1 MHAFVPYDS
10 TEGEHGN
17 IFIRSK
23 MVNSAV
29 IGSPAADLHPYFPDP
44 TVCQTWKSV
53 WLTHKL
59 SRHAEQALSTMGQ
72 YVNVIIMFFIHIR
85 LNKVSSMRVDT
96 KPLLDAY
103 KDAVNLGL
111 KLSKVRLDRIPP
123 ELLKE
128 VDVVQT
134 KMNTV
139 SFSFTLNPYFM

>member
-29 IGSPAADLHPYFPDP
+29 IGIPAADLHPYFPDP

-53 WLTHKL
+53 WLTHIL
-59 SRHAEQALSTMGQ
+59 SRHAEQALNTMGQ

-85 LNKVSSMRVDT
+85 FNTNVSPRTCTCIIVIAIAIAIVIVIVIVHV
-96 KPLLDAY
+96 P
-103 KDAVNLGL
+103 GP
-111 KLSKVRLDRIPP
+111 RR
-123 ELLKE
+123 
-128 VDVVQT
+128 
-134 KMNTV
+134 NT
-139 SFSFTLNPYFM
+139 